1 MLASGSSSKVS
12 ESSSHHKDGRISQE
26 RRPAKKRILMV
37 KILNDKHCGILETFL
52 SESVK
57 ELPYAKRPDTAD
69 VAIQNPTMRSHF
81 TEVEDKQK
89 MSVSVGMMDEVVDQ
103 HKESLPS

>member
-1 MLASGSSSKVS
+1 
-12 ESSSHHKDGRISQE
+12 
-26 RRPAKKRILMV
+26 MV

-57 ELPYAKRPDTAD
+57 GLPKAKIPETAD

-81 TEVEDKQK
+81 TEVDEKQK
-89 MSVSVGMMDEVVDQ
+89 VSVSVGVLDEVEDQ
-103 HKESLPS
+103 HNESLPS

>member
-1 MLASGSSSKVS
+1 
-12 ESSSHHKDGRISQE
+12 
-26 RRPAKKRILMV
+26 MV

-57 ELPYAKRPDTAD
+57 ELPKAKRPETAD

-81 TEVEDKQK
+81 TEVDEKQK
-89 MSVSVGMMDEVVDQ
+89 VSVSVGVLDEVVDQ
-103 HKESLPS
+103 HNESIPS

>member
-1 MLASGSSSKVS
+1 
-12 ESSSHHKDGRISQE
+12 
-26 RRPAKKRILMV
+26 MV

-57 ELPYAKRPDTAD
+57 ELPKAKIPETAD

-81 TEVEDKQK
+81 TEVDEKQK
-89 MSVSVGMMDEVVDQ
+89 VSVSVGVLDEVEDQ
-103 HKESLPS
+103 HNESLPS